1 MKRFLLVIGLI
12 MTIISCAHYSTS
24 KRTQVEIVSQKDF
37 VFYKNDKIIV
47 SSIDGWPEAVGLL
60 KNSLINSFFDM
71 YTSKKE
77 AAYYNIDGNIFAKKH
92 WRKRLYLY
100 YNVNLRV
107 IDKEGNIVMTIKN
120 KDVFWQTELDKFT
133 DRIANSIRESMI
145 QAVR

>member
-12 MTIISCAHYSTS
+12 MTIISCAHQSTS
-24 KRTQVEIVSQKDF
+24 ERTQVEIVSKKDF

-47 SSIDGWPEAVGLL
+47 SSIDGWSEAVGLL

-71 YTSKKE
+71 YTFEKE

-107 IDKEGNIVMTIKN
+107 IDKEGNIVI
-120 KDVFWQTELDKFT
+120 
-133 DRIANSIRESMI
+133 
-145 QAVR
+145 

>member
-12 MTIISCAHYSTS
+12 MTIISCAHQSTS
-24 KRTQVEIVSQKDF
+24 KRTQVEIVSKKDF

-60 KNSLINSFFDM
+60 KSSLINSFFDM
-71 YTSKKE
+71 YTPKKE
-77 AAYYNIDGNIFAKKH
+77 AAYYNINGNIFAKKH

-107 IDKEGNIVMTIKN
+107 IDKEDNIVMTIKN
-120 KDVFWQTELDKFT
+120 KDLFWQTELDKFT